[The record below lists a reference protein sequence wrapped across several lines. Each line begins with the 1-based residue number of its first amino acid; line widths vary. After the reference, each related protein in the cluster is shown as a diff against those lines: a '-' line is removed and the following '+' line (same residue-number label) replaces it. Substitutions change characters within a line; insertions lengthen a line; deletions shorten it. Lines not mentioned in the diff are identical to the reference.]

1 MKHIDPSRTIVVLNV
16 FDADFVAARGAA
28 LAMRNESHMSFR
40 AQALQCCAP
49 ARGTCARASPNA
61 LNFCAQR
68 GDDRWNTSCTV
79 ASPMQTTLG
88 DLVSELVESYERE
101 YEDAELAAVAT
112 SVTIEELF
120 KSNQA
125 KRVRCSRT
133 DDTVPLR
140 KKAIES
146 IK

>member
-1 MKHIDPSRTIVVLNV
+1 
-16 FDADFVAARGAA
+16 
-28 LAMRNESHMSFR
+28 
-40 AQALQCCAP
+40 
-49 ARGTCARASPNA
+49 
-61 LNFCAQR
+61 
-68 GDDRWNTSCTV
+68 
-79 ASPMQTTLG
+79 MQTTLG

-120 KSNQA
+120 KSKQA
-125 KRVRCSRT
+125 QRVRSRN

-140 KKAIES
+140 KKSIES